1 MNRILRKEDYEDM
14 GIEELS
20 QMLENLEKDNDQLR
34 QENQLFE
41 SYLHRNQSDDRG
53 EEEEKEEEVKR
64 PRRANPNPNKQKQE
78 KRLLTAE
85 EKYEIATAELEAL
98 RKNIHDGEKQSEDLL
113 VMLKAVLDEIDLTIG
128 EIKREA
134 HEFKRDIVQ
143 GSENSKTGKI
153 VAERLI
159 KYIEEKMRQKDALI
173 GKLMLKNH
181 QLKLHISKATHQIKQ
196 KDQMNDELKFIDFHQ
211 LQIENKKHVKDID
224 ERNRKLLSLKMT
236 TGKTVLRLTKLK
248 EKLAQEMEEVERLK
262 KSLQEGQVEAEQ
274 KKVELATVFEDIGK
288 GEAQQNILKQQE
300 NMYKEKN
307 MPTVIDYITKKK
319 HLKKL
324 KKQNATLDRRIEIA
338 KTAYKHGVRMA
349 SQRSQ
354 LEEEI
359 G

>member
-1 MNRILRKEDYEDM
+1 MNRNFRREDYEELS
-14 GIEELS
+14 IEELS
-20 QMLENLEKDNDQLR
+20 QMLENFEKDNDQLR

-41 SYLHRNQSDDRG
+41 SYLQRNKTDDRV
-53 EEEEKEEEVKR
+53 EDEEKEEEGKR
-64 PRRANPNPNKQKQE
+64 PKKNARKQQQQE
-78 KRLLTAE
+78 KRLLSAE

-173 GKLMLKNH
+173 GKLMLKNQ
-181 QLKLHISKATHQIKQ
+181 QLKHHISKATQQIKQ

-248 EKLAQEMEEVERLK
+248 EKLAQEMEEVERLQ
-262 KSLQEGQVEAEQ
+262 KSLSEGQVEVEQ
-274 KKVELATVFEDIGK
+274 KKRELGVTFEDIKVEEGK
-288 GEAQQNILKQQE
+288 QNILKQQE

-319 HLKKL
+319 YLKKL
-324 KKQNATLDRRIEIA
+324 KKQNSTLDRRIEIA
-338 KTAYKHGVRMA
+338 QTAFRHGLKVSA
-349 SQRSQ
+349 RSQ
-354 LEEEI
+354 QQ
-359 G
+359 

>member
-1 MNRILRKEDYEDM
+1 MNRIFRRDEYEELS
-14 GIEELS
+14 IEELS

-41 SYLHRNQSDDRG
+41 SYLQRNKIDDRV
-53 EEEEKEEEVKR
+53 EDEEKEEEEKR
-64 PRRANPNPNKQKQE
+64 PKKHPRKQQQQE

-173 GKLMLKNH
+173 GKLMVKNH
-181 QLKLHISKATHQIKQ
+181 QLKLHINKANQQIKQ

-248 EKLAQEMEEVERLK
+248 EKLTYEMEEVERLQ
-262 KSLQEGQVEAEQ
+262 KSLKEGQVEVEQ
-274 KKVELATVFEDIGK
+274 KKVELEIVQGEIRK

-319 HLKKL
+319 VLKKL
-324 KKQNATLDRRIEIA
+324 KKQDATLDRRIEIA
-338 KTAYKHGVRMA
+338 QTAARHGLRV
-349 SQRSQ
+349 SVRSQ
-354 LEEEI
+354 QQPDGEAS
-359 G
+359 